1 MPSPPLSLGQAV
13 GDGLFGRPL
22 PHGCLQLGTQLAASQ
37 LHYTYSLPHWSD
49 HPPREPRAPP
59 TPRLPP
65 SLCRAEGLSSDV
77 LWLPARCS
85 GHPVAEGLAT
95 RNPANDHCDVPR
107 TTAQEPVPRNTEG
120 WQPPLRKPL
129 PALWRKGAYRP
140 RGIATARASPL
151 DWRATCTAL

>member
-1 MPSPPLSLGQAV
+1 MTGSSAALCHMAAFSWAPSWPPPNCTTPTPFRTGPATHQGSPEL
-13 GDGLFGRPL
+13 
-22 PHGCLQLGTQLAASQ
+22 
-37 LHYTYSLPHWSD
+37 
-49 HPPREPRAPP
+49 PP

-120 WQPPLRKPL
+120 WQPPLRKSL